1 MVNSK
6 FQDQQKYW
14 SKLLNLFFRHYKK
27 RKIEKIIPFFLGGAA
42 NIDYIRF

>member
-1 MVNSK
+1 MTSSLRFSPPFWRAANGT
-6 FQDQQKYW
+6 
-14 SKLLNLFFRHYKK
+14 NPKK